1 MVANRALQNSRL
13 ANPSD
18 QSGWPESLDSTSK
31 NFSFSEPLFFEGNL
45 ATAA

>member
-1 MVANRALQNSRL
+1 MVANGALQISRL

-31 NFSFSEPLFFEGNL
+31 NFTFSEPLFLKGNL